1 MPRTHG
7 DRPRPSGAA
16 WLPPTLL
23 SLLALSMVALAG
35 CVSAAEPASG
45 EEPGP
50 PLEYHRLGDLAVG
63 DCVDLIVEADDL
75 EVLAVVRRSCRGPH
89 DAEVVGIAAH
99 PTSRLADYPGETKLL
114 AWAEHACLAAI
125 EGYVGLPYKDTD
137 LMAYYYIPTVETWAS
152 GDRASQC
159 LVTGLGT
166 GSLDAPIHD
175 RGG

>member
-1 MPRTHG
+1 MPRAHR
-7 DRPRPSGAA
+7 DRPRPSRAA
-16 WLPPTLL
+16 WLPPALV
-23 SLLALSMVALAG
+23 LLAISVVAVAG
-35 CVSAAEPASG
+35 CVSAAAPAG
-45 EEPGP
+45 DEGPGP
-50 PLEYHRLGDLAVG
+50 TLEYHRLGDLAVG
-63 DCVDLIVEADDL
+63 DCVDLVVEADDL

-125 EGYVGLPYKDTD
+125 DAYVGVPYKDTD
-137 LMAYYYIPTVETWAS
+137 LMAYYYIPTVETWTS
-152 GDRASQC
+152 GDRASHC

-166 GSLDAPIHD
+166 RSLDAPVRG